1 MNEYYIV
8 YVDLFSDEVVETRG
22 CKYELNALQS
32 SFFFHVLFAQKV
44 GEIK

>member
-8 YVDLFSDEVVETRG
+8 YVDLLFDEVVETYG
-22 CKYELNALQS
+22 CKYELKALQS
-32 SFFFHVLFAQKV
+32 SFFFQVLFAQKV